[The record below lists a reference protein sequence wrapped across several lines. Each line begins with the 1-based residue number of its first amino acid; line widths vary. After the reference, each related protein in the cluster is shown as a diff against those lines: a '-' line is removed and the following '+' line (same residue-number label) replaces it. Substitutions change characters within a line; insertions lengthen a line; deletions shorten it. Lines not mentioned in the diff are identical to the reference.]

1 MHHMFAVLP
10 CRNRRTAA
18 GKLWGASMLGV
29 CAASITFHTSSGK
42 WRDLGRKLDYWTI
55 ALSSNLLTRALYPN
69 LPPVVTAASTALT
82 PFKPF
87 LVSAANAMAMESK
100 FLQRSYQN
108 PDLRGAQKLH
118 SAACIAGMA
127 LFAVEDASVPHV
139 PLVHASW
146 HCLSALGTAMVNHV
160 LHDAEQQ
167 YPELTLDALQL
178 PSSEEQ
184 QRKQLEW
191 RWQQQQQHQRAG
203 ELAPS
208 GMQVLQ

>member
-1 MHHMFAVLP
+1 
-10 CRNRRTAA
+10 
-18 GKLWGASMLGV
+18 MLGV
-29 CAASITFHTSSGK
+29 CAASITFHVSSGK

-55 ALSSNLLTRALYPN
+55 ALSSGLLTRALYPK
-69 LPPVVTAASTALT
+69 LPPVATAASITLT

-87 LVSAANAMAMESK
+87 LVSASNAMAMESK
-100 FLQRSYQN
+100 FLQRSFQN
-108 PDLRGAQKLH
+108 ADLLGAQKLH

-146 HCLSALGTAMVNHV
+146 HCLSALGTAMVNYV

-178 PSSEEQ
+178 PSTEQ
-184 QRKQLEW
+184 EQRQQMQQWK
-191 RWQQQQQHQRAG
+191 QQQQRHD
-203 ELAPS
+203 LAPS
-208 GMQVLQ
+208 GSNMLRN